1 MKTITDF
8 WKKDIINK
16 LIILVLSAL
25 SVGFLAFLYFL
36 FTIPQGSIL
45 YDTFFHANGNIPTL
59 ISQASTATPMPT
71 PTTAFFP
78 SMTPLPAS
86 TSTGLSSSR
95 LTPFAAAT
103 LILSS
108 TPTQIQSTGTT
119 APTLPLVTLV
129 STASNSSAMACIPHE
144 PPQTGNVVGV
154 LDGNTIKVLLHSDGK
169 IYVIRYIGIA
179 VPKYGETQELYGD
192 VAEAE
197 NYSLVF
203 AKSVNMFSDASD
215 KDSAG
220 RLLRYVTVGDNFIN
234 LALIQQG
241 LATALTVQPDT
252 ACDAVFQNAEQ
263 IARQSQVG
271 RWVTTLTPSSP

>member
-1 MKTITDF
+1 MKTIIDF

-25 SVGFLAFLYFL
+25 IVGFLAFLYFL
-36 FTIPQGSIL
+36 FTIPQGSIF
-45 YDTFFHANGNIPTL
+45 YNTFFHAHGNIPTL
-59 ISQASTATPMPT
+59 ISQAGTATPMPT

-78 SMTPLPAS
+78 SMTPLPAP

-103 LILSS
+103 FILSL
-108 TPTQIQSTGTT
+108 TPAQIQSTATA
-119 APTLPLVTLV
+119 APTLLMATLA
-129 STASNSSAMACIPHE
+129 STMSNSSAMACIPNR
-144 PPQTGNVVGV
+144 PPQVGRVVGV
-154 LDGNTIKVLLHSDGK
+154 LDGNTIKVLLDSDGK

-179 VPKYGETQELYGD
+179 VPKYGETQELYGE

-197 NYSLVF
+197 NYTLVF
-203 AKSVNMFSDASD
+203 AKNVNMFSDVSD

-220 RLLRYVTVGDNFIN
+220 RLLRYVTAGDNFIN
-234 LALIQQG
+234 LALVQHG
-241 LATALTVQPDT
+241 LATAFTVQPNT

-271 RWVTTLTPSSP
+271 RWMTTPTPSSP